1 MIIDERLHL
10 DLENESFDLSN
21 YLIEISKI
29 RRKKFNFSII
39 KKKLSIS
46 DKQLELLELGNID
59 FLPFPYNYH
68 ITKQYVENVAPEN
81 VFKVKK
87 EFFSNTQKF
96 NRISNDNQNVGSYI
110 YTNIL
115 SKL

>member
-1 MIIDERLHL
+1 MDQKLNSDIEK
-10 DLENESFDLSN
+10 ETFDLSN

-59 FLPFPYNYH
+59 FYRFH
-68 ITKQYVENVAPEN
+68 IIIISQNNMLRMSLLKMFSKSKN
-81 VFKVKK
+81 
-87 EFFSNTQKF
+87 FF
-96 NRISNDNQNVGSYI
+96 
-110 YTNIL
+110 
-115 SKL
+115 